1 MATARYW
8 SLFLRGCERAAT
20 PGRWREC
27 HLSYGIV
34 GGMEKTTVYLPDDLK
49 QALRRAA
56 RATGRSEAELIREGI
71 GIVTGAHRIAEPKL
85 PLFESGQPDLAE
97 RVDEALNGFGER

>member
-1 MATARYW
+1 M
-8 SLFLRGCERAAT
+8 
-20 PGRWREC
+20 
-27 HLSYGIV
+27 

-56 RATGRSEAELIREGI
+56 RSTGRSEADLIREGI
-71 GIVTGAHRIAEPKL
+71 GLVAGTHRIAEPKL

-97 RVDEALNGFGER
+97 RVDALLDGFGER